1 MQRRVKERR
10 EERRGDE
17 RGKAYRIVS
26 RFIASV
32 AWNNGSTEMFDLPAL
47 SAHDGR
53 GERDGCDGRERD
65 TVIPNEVAVLRP
77 FNSAQFSAAVYLP
90 VACIFIAIP
99 KTNSVGA

>member
-1 MQRRVKERR
+1 M
-10 EERRGDE
+10 RGE
-17 RGKAYRIVS
+17 THRIVS

-47 SAHDGR
+47 SVHDGR
-53 GERDGCDGRERD
+53 AERDGCDEREQD
-65 TVIPNEVAVLRP
+65 TAILNEVAVLQP
-77 FNSAQFSAAVYLP
+77 FNSAQFSATVYLP